1 MAEKNFIKNNNFI
14 WCFPKTFYPQG
25 IRNNQEKLELF
36 FKKFS
41 TVFIRVF
48 NNGHHGIFFI
58 RDLKDYKDN
67 SKDIHHLHQR
77 IFYQGFKGFKGL
89 LLKYIIYY

>member
-1 MAEKNFIKNNNFI
+1 MAEKNFIKKNNFI

-48 NNGHHGIFFI
+48 NNGQGCGKKI
-58 RDLKDYKDN
+58 RDLKD
-67 SKDIHHLHQR
+67 L
-77 IFYQGFKGFKGL
+77 KGL
-89 LLKYIIYY
+89 FLYTIRNGLNHVI

>member
-1 MAEKNFIKNNNFI
+1 MAEKNFIKKNNFI

-48 NNGHHGIFFI
+48 NNGQGGF
-58 RDLKDYKDN
+58 Y
-67 SKDIHHLHQR
+67 
-77 IFYQGFKGFKGL
+77 YQGFKGL
-89 LLKYIIYY
+89 

>member
-1 MAEKNFIKNNNFI
+1 MAEKNFIKKNNFI

-25 IRNNQEKLELF
+25 IRNKQENLLFF

-48 NNGHHGIFFI
+48 NNGQGGF
-58 RDLKDYKDN
+58 LN
-67 SKDIHHLHQR
+67 
-77 IFYQGFKGFKGL
+77 QGFKGFKR
-89 LLKYIIYY
+89 IILIYNT

>member
-1 MAEKNFIKNNNFI
+1 MAEKNFIKNHNFI

-25 IRNNQEKLELF
+25 IRNKQEKLELF

-48 NNGHHGIFFI
+48 NNGHHGFF
-58 RDLKDYKDN
+58 
-67 SKDIHHLHQR
+67 
-77 IFYQGFKGFKGL
+77 
-89 LLKYIIYY
+89 

>member
-1 MAEKNFIKNNNFI
+1 MAEKNFIKKNNFI

-25 IRNNQEKLELF
+25 IRNKQENLLFF

-48 NNGHHGIFFI
+48 NNGHHGIFLI
-58 RDLKDYKDN
+58 RDLKDYKDFFKLHD
-67 SKDIHHLHQR
+67 SIH
-77 IFYQGFKGFKGL
+77 YVM
-89 LLKYIIYY
+89 YYYNYPLNP

>member
-1 MAEKNFIKNNNFI
+1 MAEKNFIKKNNFI

-25 IRNNQEKLELF
+25 IRNKQEKLELF

-48 NNGHHGIFFI
+48 NNGHHGIFLI
-58 RDLKDYKDN
+58 RDLKDYKDFFKLHD
-67 SKDIHHLHQR
+67 SIH
-77 IFYQGFKGFKGL
+77 YVT
-89 LLKYIIYY
+89 YYYNYPYNPLNP

>member
-25 IRNNQEKLELF
+25 IRNNQEKLDFF

-48 NNGHHGIFFI
+48 NNSQGVE
-58 RDLKDYKDN
+58 
-67 SKDIHHLHQR
+67 
-77 IFYQGFKGFKGL
+77 FYQGFKGFKR
-89 LLKYIIYY
+89 IILIYNT

>member
-1 MAEKNFIKNNNFI
+1 MAEKNFIKKNNFI

-25 IRNNQEKLELF
+25 IRNKQENLLFF

-48 NNGHHGIFFI
+48 NNG
-58 RDLKDYKDN
+58 
-67 SKDIHHLHQR
+67 
-77 IFYQGFKGFKGL
+77 QGGF
-89 LLKYIIYY
+89 

>member
-1 MAEKNFIKNNNFI
+1 MAEKNFIKKNNFI

-25 IRNNQEKLELF
+25 IRNNQENLWLF

-48 NNGHHGIFFI
+48 NNGQGWGKKI
-58 RDLKDYKDN
+58 RDL
-67 SKDIHHLHQR
+67 
-77 IFYQGFKGFKGL
+77 
-89 LLKYIIYY
+89 